1 MAVDIIVVYDTQPMY
16 LISATLVTG
25 DHVSV
30 VFAGGLVHAA
40 TTETAVVRHRATFGK
55 EFGFF
60 FSTFIL
66 SEKSDV
72 ETRAR
77 SCDIRIRTGTKNKI
91 LNKQT
96 MRFRRA
102 RATTCVRILSLGR
115 RDRTAVF
122 RERGDQHARRR
133 IAD

>member
-60 FSTFIL
+60 FLLLFFP
-66 SEKSDV
+66 
-72 ETRAR
+72 
-77 SCDIRIRTGTKNKI
+77 KNLTSK
-91 LNKQT
+91 
-96 MRFRRA
+96 
-102 RATTCVRILSLGR
+102 
-115 RDRTAVF
+115 
-122 RERGDQHARRR
+122 RERGRTIYEYGRGQKK
-133 IAD
+133 IFQ